1 MVFFSLVLP
10 TRINTREEAYERRDS
25 KIFLHSIK
33 FSLLSENHKRE
44 KNLCYAGQFYNLSD
58 HRLIL
63 ILETFFKKGSGCFN
77 NVWLRDAPLFLGY
90 AFSTFLRN

>member
-44 KNLCYAGQFYNLSD
+44 KTYAMQDSFTISPIIGLYSF
-58 HRLIL
+58 
-63 ILETFFKKGSGCFN
+63 
-77 NVWLRDAPLFLGY
+77 
-90 AFSTFLRN
+90 